1 MTKGMQEFPYD
12 KHWTDWDFSSWKIND
27 CEGDELEV
35 VVSWR
40 WWMEW
45 PGDYSPCCWTQV
57 FTGEQQVQRK
67 HKKMLPNASS
77 PDAQLHQ
84 APCLPPW
91 KLKFLSQVVSQLFFV
106 VFRVNRKS
114 CSVTGGVLGWQ
125 EHVAKWVP
133 KNIWATK
140 IFIFWLCPSLIC

>member
-1 MTKGMQEFPYD
+1 
-12 KHWTDWDFSSWKIND
+12 
-27 CEGDELEV
+27 
-35 VVSWR
+35 
-40 WWMEW
+40 
-45 PGDYSPCCWTQV
+45 
-57 FTGEQQVQRK
+57 
-67 HKKMLPNASS
+67 MLPNASS

-114 CSVTGGVLGWQ
+114 CSVTGGVLGRQ

-133 KNIWATK
+133 KNI
-140 IFIFWLCPSLIC
+140 